1 MKSDAVGRMRGS
13 SAIPIV
19 LLFLALATVFLF
31 GSGRGHPYH
40 GAHDH
45 HDAVTWL
52 HMAVALNLSPEH
64 GFLGLRRLALDDDGN
79 RTYEPYNRFPVLG
92 HALIKLATLP
102 WPDDV
107 SMRLSAART
116 LMLIFFAAAATLA
129 YLALCRLTGNR
140 WAALAATLLAFSSYY
155 ALYYNDMVATQGVI
169 DLFAVMLVL
178 HGVAAFASDGRFG
191 QLLAKT
197 CAALLLGWHVYALLL
212 PFVALG
218 SIAALRSR
226 DRQGIRRHLTLGA
239 VALAF
244 GTMVLAAT
252 LAQEYL
258 AFGGEVAPARLPSV
272 ESMLMRTGL
281 AEFQA
286 VAGGN
291 EGEAAAA
298 RGSEREWPAAAAR
311 QLKRIA
317 WSVPYA
323 VGYFV
328 GDGKPNSD
336 LAKSSLI
343 VVLGLVLAAL
353 VVAIALLLF
362 LSPATRH
369 RVPLAALAL
378 SGPCW
383 AFGLPNQSWHP
394 YEGMFDVG
402 LPLALFALLLPRL
415 DRLFGGRIRCTTF
428 SGIAAVPVFALS
440 SLLMARATALHPE
453 QVAYANALASDVDA
467 IRKKLLAGPE
477 GKAILVSDAMD
488 ACAKG
493 WHVNWKVYFAGHV
506 FVKFSNRHLA
516 DYVVSERI
524 EGAPSLTPGN
534 RHAFLYD
541 RASHAAALDR
551 YERHAKHGIA
561 LLEAPG
567 YDVYFV
573 KGSAGNELL
582 YVRDQCPRHQI
593 NDHFHSHRIAMGGSS
608 HVFVQAWPSDA
619 NDLSADRQRFG
630 FDDLVDFQRL
640 LSGWRTDGK
649 CYAVCRLP
657 DYDTASIRTGSAT
670 RRRVAYAAS
679 CAGRATT
686 SPGNAAS
693 RRSGRRATFLVL
705 HRLGKSPNSWR
716 YSATQSKLAASS
728 TSPSPSYWATC
739 G

>member
-1 MKSDAVGRMRGS
+1 MQSSVPGRMRGS
-13 SAIPIV
+13 SAIPLV

-40 GAHDH
+40 GDHDH
-45 HDAVTWL
+45 HDAITWL

-129 YLALCRLTGNR
+129 YLALCRLMGNR

-178 HGVAAFASDGRFG
+178 HGIAAFASDGRLK

-197 CAALLLGWHVYALLL
+197 CVALLLGWHVYALLL
-212 PFVALG
+212 PFVVLG
-218 SIAALRSR
+218 SIAALRGR
-226 DRQGIRRHLTLGA
+226 DRQGMRRHLTLGA

-252 LAQEYL
+252 FAQEHL
-258 AFGGEVAPARLPSV
+258 ALGGEVAPAQLPSV

-281 AEFQA
+281 AGLQA
-286 VAGGN
+286 DATD
-291 EGEAAAA
+291 
-298 RGSEREWPAAAAR
+298 RSEREWPAVAAR

-323 VGYFV
+323 AGYFV

-336 LAKSSLI
+336 LAKGSLL

-353 VVAIALLLF
+353 VVAIAFVLF

-378 SGPCW
+378 AGPCW
-383 AFGLPNQSWHP
+383 AFGMANQSWHP

-402 LPLALFALLLPRL
+402 LPLAFFALLLPRL
-415 DRLFGGRIRCTTF
+415 DRLFGARVRCTMLA
-428 SGIAAVPVFALS
+428 GIAAVPVFALS
-440 SLLMARATALHPE
+440 SFLMARATALEPE
-453 QVAYANALASDVDA
+453 QIAYGEALAADVDA
-467 IRKKLLAGPE
+467 IRKEIPATQ
-477 GKAILVSDAMD
+477 GKTILVSDVMD
-488 ACAKG
+488 TCAKG
-493 WHVNWKVYFAGHV
+493 WHVNWKFYFTGYV
-506 FVKFSNRHLA
+506 TVKFSNRRFA
-516 DYVVSERI
+516 DFVVSERI
-524 EGAPSLTPGN
+524 EGASTLTPDN
-534 RHAFLYD
+534 RLMFLYD
-541 RASHAAALDR
+541 RASHDAALRR
-551 YERHAKHGIA
+551 YEQYAKQAAPA
-561 LLEAPG
+561 LSSPD
-567 YDVYFV
+567 YDVYLV
-573 KGSAGNELL
+573 EKSTGNALL
-582 YVRDQCPRHQI
+582 YVRDHCPAQQI
-593 NDHFHSHRIAMGGSS
+593 NDRFHAQKIQMGGGSP
-608 HVFVQAWPSDA
+608 VFVHVWPTDA
-619 NDLSADRQRFG
+619 NDLSADRRGFG
-630 FDDLVDFQRL
+630 FDELLDFSHL
-640 LSGWRTDGK
+640 LSGWREGGK

-657 DYDTASIRTGSAT
+657 DYGIARIDAGSAT
-670 RRRVAYAAS
+670 QRRIAYGGILRRTRYDVVWKGSFSPEQATDQDPRSPQAAEE
-679 CAGRATT
+679 
-686 SPGNAAS
+686 
-693 RRSGRRATFLVL
+693 F
-705 HRLGKSPNSWR
+705 
-716 YSATQSKLAASS
+716 
-728 TSPSPSYWATC
+728 
-739 G
+739 